1 MTKEAVF
8 GYVQKKYGT
17 TPDYPWER
25 YPKYAVLRHLKNKK
39 WYGVFLC
46 IPRNKLG
53 LNGDDMVDVL
63 NLKCEKD
70 LAILLKDG
78 KTILPAYHMN
88 KKNWISILLEK
99 ANDEMVLDLIAQSY
113 ELTL

>member
-1 MTKEAVF
+1 
-8 GYVQKKYGT
+8 
-17 TPDYPWER
+17 
-25 YPKYAVLRHLKNKK
+25 
-39 WYGVFLC
+39 
-46 IPRNKLG
+46 
-53 LNGDDMVDVL
+53 MVDVL

-88 KKNWISILLEK
+88 KNNWISILLEE

>member
-1 MTKEAVF
+1 
-8 GYVQKKYGT
+8 
-17 TPDYPWER
+17 
-25 YPKYAVLRHLKNKK
+25 
-39 WYGVFLC
+39 
-46 IPRNKLG
+46 
-53 LNGDDMVDVL
+53 MVDVL

-88 KKNWISILLEK
+88 KNNWISILLEE
-99 ANDEMVLDLIAQSY
+99 AEGEMVLDLIAQSY

>member
-1 MTKEAVF
+1 
-8 GYVQKKYGT
+8 
-17 TPDYPWER
+17 
-25 YPKYAVLRHLKNKK
+25 
-39 WYGVFLC
+39 
-46 IPRNKLG
+46 
-53 LNGDDMVDVL
+53 MVDVL

-88 KKNWISILLEK
+88 KNNWISILLEE
-99 ANDEMVLDLIAQSY
+99 AEGEMILDLIAQSY

>member
-1 MTKEAVF
+1 
-8 GYVQKKYGT
+8 
-17 TPDYPWER
+17 
-25 YPKYAVLRHLKNKK
+25 
-39 WYGVFLC
+39 
-46 IPRNKLG
+46 
-53 LNGDDMVDVL
+53 MVDVL
-63 NLKCEKD
+63 NLKYEKD

-88 KKNWISILLEK
+88 KNNWISILLEE